1 MAATGPTLIHF
12 VYVILKMTVNFVYCT
27 AKKKVLLGKSRLQA
41 FCQTINYWHVDHLDT
56 QITS

>member
-27 AKKKVLLGKSRLQA
+27 ATLYIVQPKKR
-41 FCQTINYWHVDHLDT
+41 FYWENLDCKHFAKPST
-56 QITS
+56 